1 MPLIL
6 HHRNSKQKIFPPLRN
21 TTSPNKPRIHQHQT
35 MSTLV
40 TTINTIG
47 LKLPQEK
54 QAEIKENLAN
64 LFASVEKAKEDAKNV
79 VVEDHLDTTGMQLA
93 REVRL
98 QMRKNRLDAV
108 NALKARRDFVKQQ
121 KEAYDTEDKIYLKL
135 IQTVEAELEP
145 IEKGLLD
152 KEKTAELYA
161 EQQRKLRLEARL
173 KEAEHLLPFIPAD
186 ANTIQDLS
194 EEKWQAMIKFA
205 ITSKEAEEKRL
216 EEEKAAFE
224 RKKVIDARKS
234 IYRFDVGSDI
244 SITDE
249 ELFAMS
255 DDDFRA
261 YKQSMVPAPIEKPK
275 APEPE
280 HNIGGGYGTP
290 IGPSE
295 YANHSTVVYNRTS
308 IAPKSNAEWVSF
320 VGKLEALKREVPS
333 GNTLMEQGCLSMI
346 DKMITWVKSKM

>member
-1 MPLIL
+1 
-6 HHRNSKQKIFPPLRN
+6 
-21 TTSPNKPRIHQHQT
+21 

-121 KEAYDTEDKIYLKL
+121 KEAYDIEDKVYLKL
-135 IQTVEAELEP
+135 IQTIEAELEP

-261 YKQSMVPAPIEKPK
+261 FVMV
-275 APEPE
+275 
-280 HNIGGGYGTP
+280 
-290 IGPSE
+290 
-295 YANHSTVVYNRTS
+295 
-308 IAPKSNAEWVSF
+308 
-320 VGKLEALKREVPS
+320 
-333 GNTLMEQGCLSMI
+333 
-346 DKMITWVKSKM
+346 

>member
-1 MPLIL
+1 
-6 HHRNSKQKIFPPLRN
+6 
-21 TTSPNKPRIHQHQT
+21 

-64 LFASVEKAKEDAKNV
+64 LFASVEKAKKDAENV
-79 VVEDHLDTTGMQLA
+79 VVEDHLDTTGMQFA

-121 KEAYDTEDKIYLKL
+121 KEAFDIEDKIYLKL
-135 IQTVEAELEP
+135 IQTIEAELEP
-145 IEKGLLD
+145 IEKELLD

-194 EEKWQAMIKFA
+194 EDKWQAMIKFA

-216 EEEKAAFE
+216 EEERKAFE
-224 RKKVIDARKS
+224 KKKAIDARKS
-234 IYRFDVGSDI
+234 SYRLTVGSDI
-244 SITDE
+244 TITDE
-249 ELFAMS
+249 QVFALS
-255 DDDFRA
+255 DEDFRA
-261 YKQSMVPAPIEKPK
+261 YMLSMVPAPVEKPK

-280 HNIGGGYGTP
+280 PEPVLPSIGAAYSV
-290 IGPSE
+290 PSDQPSQ

-308 IAPKSNAEWVSF
+308 SAPKSNAEWVAF
-320 VGKLEALKREVPS
+320 VGKLEALKRDVPS